1 MTISGKTFPVRA
13 RAFSLSCKKRSS
25 SRLTSP
31 PRTAC
36 FDIFSP
42 PPGDSEVISQLDR
55 LNSSETKIAPRSVR
69 IAVGASSWS
78 VVMFMVSSKI
88 GGGNPPRCGGIDRYL
103 QHAMGSRKGRCAG
116 RPGNPSVEG

>member
-1 MTISGKTFPVRA
+1 MTISGKTLPIRA
-13 RAFSLSCKKRSS
+13 RAFSLSCAKRSN
-25 SRLTSP
+25 SRLISP

-42 PPGDSEVISQLDR
+42 PPGDSEVISQFDR

-78 VVMFMVSSKI
+78 AVTFMVSSKM
-88 GGGNPPRCGGIDRYL
+88 GGSNPHL
-103 QHAMGSRKGRCAG
+103 AQGSIATSNTPWDLEKDE
-116 RPGNPSVEG
+116 V